1 MSRYKI
7 AILGG
12 GPGGYVA
19 AIRAAQLGAETVL
32 IEAGE
37 LGGVCLNEGCIPTKT
52 LLKSAR
58 VYQELLSS
66 EKFGI
71 SIDGE
76 VRIDWA
82 AMQRRKD
89 GVVGQLNSGVRG
101 LLKQNGVEVVQGFGE
116 VLDPHTIVVG
126 GERISADHLI
136 IATGSSPAI
145 LPIPGLQ
152 EALES
157 GAAVTSTGALT
168 FKEVPQRLVIVGGGV
183 VGMEFAALFSSLGS
197 QVTVLEKFTVLGSL
211 DQDLQKYMQR
221 LLEKK
226 GVEIHNGADIKRFAG
241 SQVIAEINGE
251 TREFQGDAVLVS
263 LGRRPNVQAVSRLG
277 LELERGAIRTNERLE
292 TSIPGVYAIGD
303 VNGKQMLAHTASA
316 EGLAAVENIMGGS
329 AVINY
334 DKIPACIYTFP
345 EVAMVGLTEQE
356 AVRRG
361 HKVAIGTFPLAA
373 NGRALAEGE
382 PEGLVKIVADEKYGE
397 VLGVH
402 IIAAQATDLI
412 SEAVLALEL
421 ESTVHEL
428 ANAVHPHPTFS
439 EVVMEAA
446 HALLGHAIHV
456 FKR

>member
-226 GVEIHNGADIKRFAG
+226 GVEIHNGADIQRFAG

-316 EGLAAVENIMGGS
+316 EGLAAVEHHGRQCGHQLRQDTCLHLHLPRSGHGGPHG
-329 AVINY
+329 AGGGAARTQGCHRHL
-334 DKIPACIYTFP
+334 PWPPTA
-345 EVAMVGLTEQE
+345 GRGG
-356 AVRRG
+356 RR
-361 HKVAIGTFPLAA
+361 
-373 NGRALAEGE
+373 AEGSSRS
-382 PEGLVKIVADEKYGE
+382 L
-397 VLGVH
+397 L
-402 IIAAQATDLI
+402 TR
-412 SEAVLALEL
+412 
-421 ESTVHEL
+421 STVRCWVCTSSL
-428 ANAVHPHPTFS
+428 PRPPT
-439 EVVMEAA
+439 
-446 HALLGHAIHV
+446 
-456 FKR
+456 